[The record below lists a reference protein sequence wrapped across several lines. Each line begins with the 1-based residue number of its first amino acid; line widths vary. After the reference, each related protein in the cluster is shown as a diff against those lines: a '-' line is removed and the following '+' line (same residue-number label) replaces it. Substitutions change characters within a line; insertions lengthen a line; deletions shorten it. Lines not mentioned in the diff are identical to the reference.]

1 MTIDKDV
8 FGVFL
13 SIVAIAGNRYNPP
26 MNRLTQNYT
35 AVNQNLIRAA
45 QQAGRNPNE
54 ITLIAVTK
62 TWPAETI
69 LAAYEVGMR
78 HFGENRAEELA
89 QKRPFVENILGK
101 ENGITWHFIGTVQSR
116 KAKLIADFADVFHA
130 LDRLKIANKIANRLA
145 ENGRFLSTFL
155 EVNLSGE
162 ASKSGFNCTEWE
174 TNATQ
179 QAELRTVLNT
189 IAGLP
194 GLSLDGLMTMAPWH
208 SADAEIRSV
217 FTRTQQLGK
226 WVKGKMGEEKSLQLS
241 MGMTNDFPIAIAS
254 GATHIRVGRAIFG
267 ERH

>member
-1 MTIDKDV
+1 MSK
-8 FGVFL
+8 L
-13 SIVAIAGNRYNPP
+13 A
-26 MNRLTQNYT
+26 QNYT
-35 AVNQNLIRAA
+35 AVNQNLSHAA
-45 QQAGRNPNE
+45 QQAGRDPNE
-54 ITLIAVTK
+54 ITLVAVSK

-89 QKRPFVENILGK
+89 QKRPFVENVLGK

-116 KAKLIADFADVFHA
+116 KAKLVADYADVFHA
-130 LDRLKIANKIANRLA
+130 LDRLKVAHKLARRLG

-162 ASKSGFNCTEWE
+162 ASKSGFNCTQWE

-179 QAELRTVLNT
+179 QAELRNAVNT
-189 IAGLP
+189 LKNLA

-208 SADAEIRSV
+208 VAEAEIHSV
-217 FTRTQQLGK
+217 FTRTQQLGQ
-226 WVKGKMGEEKSLQLS
+226 WLQEEMERKHPLQLS
-241 MGMTNDFPIAIAS
+241 MGMTDDFPIAIAA